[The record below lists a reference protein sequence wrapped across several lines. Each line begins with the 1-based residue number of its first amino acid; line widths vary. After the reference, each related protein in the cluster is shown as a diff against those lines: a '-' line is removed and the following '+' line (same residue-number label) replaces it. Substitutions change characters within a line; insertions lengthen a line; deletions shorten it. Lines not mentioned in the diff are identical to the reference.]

1 MSYQEWQ
8 AFKPGVVVHLCNP
21 GAWGLEAEGSVVQGY
36 SHREYTEFKT
46 NLYYMRPCF
55 NKNKKKT
62 KSKMLSSVIEKI
74 IPGSFN
80 SLDHDTVKK
89 VQETEK
95 VISAMNSI

>member
-1 MSYQEWQ
+1 
-8 AFKPGVVVHLCNP
+8 
-21 GAWGLEAEGSVVQGY
+21 
-36 SHREYTEFKT
+36 
-46 NLYYMRPCF
+46 MRPYF

-62 KSKMLSSVIEKI
+62 KNKMLSSVIEKI